1 MGQPAVAPG
10 GFEGEGSMDQDAPSR
25 PLPVPTWVLS
35 SHLWGQQW
43 QSWGRTPSRVPS
55 CSLASLE
62 DAPSGHSTPWP
73 LPPAT
78 RAPPQSL
85 EPSMAPSDHRMGL
98 TYPGSWSLTR
108 TPHLTPSPRSTG
120 ARASRD
126 RSRKLSPSGV
136 QPGAGSPT
144 PPPPGTALLVG
155 RTHLLRLGGSLRGQR
170 SPLPGLWFPSQLE
183 PPKTGGGSGGCW
195 LLGRMAFEPV
205 SRQPLPGLCLLPGH
219 PVLGHPT
226 DPPLPPGHTPP
237 FRPRSGP
244 SFRAI
249 SPHTGAGPVQFHPF
263 PHQCCHRK
271 GRMPGRRDFWVST
284 QYFLV

>member
-1 MGQPAVAPG
+1 MGSSQGRGHQP
-10 GFEGEGSMDQDAPSR
+10 
-25 PLPVPTWVLS
+25 
-35 SHLWGQQW
+35 
-43 QSWGRTPSRVPS
+43 
-55 CSLASLE
+55 
-62 DAPSGHSTPWP
+62 
-73 LPPAT
+73 
-78 RAPPQSL
+78 
-85 EPSMAPSDHRMGL
+85 
-98 TYPGSWSLTR
+98 
-108 TPHLTPSPRSTG
+108 
-120 ARASRD
+120 
-126 RSRKLSPSGV
+126 
-136 QPGAGSPT
+136 

-226 DPPLPPGHTPP
+226 DPPPPPGHTPP

-271 GRMPGRRDFWVST
+271 GRVPGRRDFWVST
-284 QYFLV
+284 QYFLVRVSPKCHTGYSIKHICSLKVPLTWTAKSGLSPPSPLPKLNQLEVTPWRHFILEIPTR